1 MGRIITS
8 IQIHKIKKR
17 KKNSENL
24 SKWKATNEPYYYGEI
39 PTYLQKIYTAINIQ
53 LKSKCNALIPDELGL
68 PNFIISEEHFEN
80 LKQFVLNHPKY
91 EKKFKDLPLL
101 LNDLLI
107 SERYNMYYLHIP
119 ESGAEW
125 FLESRFFSLVEI
137 TANKGMRINYSK
149 IEKFAKDKYNQDI
162 YEYLE
167 EWMGT
172 FFNISAE
179 YLIFTLKKSPIFFS
193 CETCFRGA
201 LLIKSKNSNDKF
213 ENNSNEQKI
222 WGTINIVDALIYS
235 CANLYGFS
243 NKLNDN
249 ISKNNIIYYND
260 SLNEKVNESFEMID
274 SLRNKTFGAF
284 ILVEN
289 EFSMKLVMEELK
301 RKDTKSIFNLIM
313 SGTNIDNIIEII
325 NEKFID
331 RVCIFSSSSKKYDS
345 LKNKYPII
353 KGIFSEE
360 KEIEDFINAEKQDG
374 PIYES
379 VKLLTYNDYSLR
391 YNILHKK
398 ISHYYENNTE
408 DSFNSAISILQDFL
422 YWSPELNIQ
431 SEKNE
436 KELSKIELL
445 LKSLQQFK
453 DISSNE
459 EEIIRVYTK
468 EFGSFY
474 QDFNKWL
481 YTLDPLSYEKIS
493 WFIAGIMYSLDN
505 YSIKKG
511 ITIPVK
517 LYRGIKMSYIDLSSY
532 KRCEG
537 QLVTFPSFTSTSADQ
552 SIAEQYS
559 YRLMDL
565 QEKKNMGIFSVIIII
580 DYKFKDGFIPNAIDV
595 SDISDSKIEK
605 ERIFPPFSFFK
616 INKVNIDYENY
627 IADIYIDSIGR
638 KEILEKKLK
647 EDKNLFYNEEG
658 FMEAK

>member
-1 MGRIITS
+1 
-8 IQIHKIKKR
+8 
-17 KKNSENL
+17 
-24 SKWKATNEPYYYGEI
+24 
-39 PTYLQKIYTAINIQ
+39 
-53 LKSKCNALIPDELGL
+53 
-68 PNFIISEEHFEN
+68 
-80 LKQFVLNHPKY
+80 
-91 EKKFKDLPLL
+91 
-101 LNDLLI
+101 
-107 SERYNMYYLHIP
+107 
-119 ESGAEW
+119 
-125 FLESRFFSLVEI
+125 
-137 TANKGMRINYSK
+137 
-149 IEKFAKDKYNQDI
+149 
-162 YEYLE
+162 
-167 EWMGT
+167 
-172 FFNISAE
+172 
-179 YLIFTLKKSPIFFS
+179 
-193 CETCFRGA
+193 
-201 LLIKSKNSNDKF
+201 
-213 ENNSNEQKI
+213 
-222 WGTINIVDALIYS
+222 
-235 CANLYGFS
+235 
-243 NKLNDN
+243 
-249 ISKNNIIYYND
+249 
-260 SLNEKVNESFEMID
+260 
-274 SLRNKTFGAF
+274 
-284 ILVEN
+284 
-289 EFSMKLVMEELK
+289 MKLVMEELK
-301 RKDTKSIFNLIM
+301 RKDTKSTFNLIM